1 MGFQR
6 RSEKL
11 TTEGTEI
18 TEGKTG
24 GGYIPA
30 TLLVYG
36 KFTHRQDRPSEQF
49 LSVLREFLSE
59 HLWVRRCGFGG
70 WMARKGSSWKYNF
83 GFKLGRDERK
93 TRCEVAGL
101 FP

>member
-11 TTEGTEI
+11 TTEDTEI
-18 TEGKTG
+18 TEGKTSG
-24 GGYIPA
+24 GHFPTTMQAGGY
-30 TLLVYG
+30 
-36 KFTHRQDRPSEQF
+36 FTHRPGRLSEQF
-49 LSVLREFLSE
+49 LSARRGFLSKR
-59 HLWVRRCGFGG
+59 LWSRRCEFGV

>member
-6 RSEKL
+6 RSKKL

-49 LSVLREFLSE
+49 LSALQGFLSE
-59 HLWVRRCGFGG
+59 RLWARRCGFGG
-70 WMARKGSSWKYNF
+70 WMARAGSF
-83 GFKLGRDERK
+83 REIHFLLQ
-93 TRCEVAGL
+93 TRS
-101 FP
+101 

>member
-1 MGFQR
+1 MRNDEMGFQR
-6 RSEKL
+6 RSKKL

-49 LSVLREFLSE
+49 LPVLRGFLSE
-59 HLWVRRCGFGG
+59 RLWARRCGFGG
-70 WMARKGSSWKYNF
+70 WMARLDWEGKE
-83 GFKLGRDERK
+83 GFRE
-93 TRCEVAGL
+93 EM
-101 FP
+101 